1 MLSELQAARVAEA
14 AQPTLINLAAL
25 DAAPLNDDPFP
36 FVVVPNFL
44 AAAHAE
50 TILRDFPDIKARGSF
65 PLTQLAGGPSFRR
78 LTDELASAEL
88 RTAIEEKFSIDLSDR
103 YTMITVRGMTERR
116 DGRIHTDTKSKFL
129 TLLLYLNP
137 TWQME
142 GGRLRILRNGRDLN
156 NYVCEIPPVFGTC
169 LIFKVTENCW
179 HGHKPV
185 EGVRRSLQLNYIR
198 DEAALRR
205 HLLRHN
211 LTARLKNLKRLFAN
225 DSY

>member
-1 MLSELQAARVAEA
+1 MLK
-14 AQPTLINLAAL
+14 LAAL
-25 DAAPLNDDPFP
+25 RAAPLNRDPFP
-36 FVVVPNFL
+36 FVVIPNFL
-44 AAAHAE
+44 DAAHAE
-50 TILRDFPDIKARGSF
+50 SVVRDFPDIKARGSF
-65 PLTQLAGGPSFRR
+65 PLTQLTSGPLFQQ

-88 RTAIEEKFSIDLSDR
+88 RATIEEKFAVDLADR
-103 YTMITVRGMTERR
+103 YTMITVRGRAERR
-116 DGRIHTDTKSKFL
+116 DGRIHTDTESKFL

-137 TWQME
+137 TWEQA
-142 GGRLRILRNGRDLN
+142 GGRLRILRNGHDLDD
-156 NYVCEIPPVFGTC
+156 YVCEIPPVFGTC
-169 LIFKVTENCW
+169 LIFKVTANCW

-185 EGVRRSLQLNYIR
+185 AGVRRSLQLNYIR